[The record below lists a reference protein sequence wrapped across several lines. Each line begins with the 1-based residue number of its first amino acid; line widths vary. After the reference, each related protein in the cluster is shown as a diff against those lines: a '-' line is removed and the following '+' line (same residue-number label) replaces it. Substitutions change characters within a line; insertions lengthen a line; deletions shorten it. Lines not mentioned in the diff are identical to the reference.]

1 MEVVWI
7 VSWFL
12 LAGLLELWVYVVKL
26 GIAPKVEEL
35 KGTFRIQGMYIYV
48 FFKFSKLK
56 AKNNDVL
63 SEFISRGF

>member
-1 MEVVWI
+1 MVI
-7 VSWFL
+7 
-12 LAGLLELWVYVVKL
+12 AGLLELWGYVVKL
-26 GIAPKVEEL
+26 GITPKVEQL
-35 KGTFRIQGMYIYV
+35 KGNFCIQGMYIYV

>member
-1 MEVVWI
+1 MFQV
-7 VSWFL
+7 L
-12 LAGLLELWVYVVKL
+12 N
-26 GIAPKVEEL
+26 KVTGGKPRATCRSSGGRQVIL
-35 KGTFRIQGMYIYV
+35 KALGMYIYV

>member
-1 MEVVWI
+1 MR
-7 VSWFL
+7 
-12 LAGLLELWVYVVKL
+12 AELMFQVL
-26 GIAPKVEEL
+26 NKVTGGKPCATRRSSGGRQVIL
-35 KGTFRIQGMYIYV
+35 KALGMYIYV